1 MDVSYNRYL
10 SNNFAPVREE
20 TTAYDLPV
28 VGKVPPELNGRL
40 LRIGPNPLED
50 VDRAWH
56 HWFSGSGMVHGLRL
70 RDGRALW
77 YRSRFVIDG
86 RSAHELNRPDLP
98 GPRNGDGPNVVNT
111 NVIGHAGKLF
121 TLVEAGS
128 LPVELSADLDPIAR
142 SDLDGT
148 LPGGFTAHP
157 KRDPVS
163 GLLHAITYS
172 PHWDF
177 LRYLV
182 VDGDAH
188 VSRSVDIPVAGHP
201 LVHDLAFTENYIV
214 VFDLPVTLKM
224 DGPPSSSFPYE
235 WNEDHQPRV
244 GLMPREKGAGAV
256 RWFEVPSCFL
266 FHAMNAFE
274 DGDRVIVDFIRHQR
288 MFVTDLNGPDECVP
302 MLARWIFD
310 LKMGRVAETLLDDCG
325 TEFPRINETRIGRSY
340 DFGYTAHLGKGVEHG
355 PSHKHHLRT
364 GRTETHEY
372 GHGRSTL
379 EPVFIPRRR

>member
-1 MDVSYNRYL
+1 MGPSTHKD
-10 SNNFAPVREE
+10 
-20 TTAYDLPV
+20 AYPWTQHQAKDAR
-28 VGKVPPELNGRL
+28 GEAGGGGGGGSSGEGIIQPPSCR
-40 LRIGPNPLED
+40 
-50 VDRAWH
+50 V
-56 HWFSGSGMVHGLRL
+56 
-70 RDGRALW
+70 
-77 YRSRFVIDG
+77 
-86 RSAHELNRPDLP
+86 P
-98 GPRNGDGPNVVNT
+98 GPAESVGGCIRQVT
-111 NVIGHAGKLF
+111 AEH
-121 TLVEAGS
+121 
-128 LPVELSADLDPIAR
+128 DPEVA
-142 SDLDGT
+142 
-148 LPGGFTAHP
+148 
-157 KRDPVS
+157 

-172 PHWDF
+172 PHWEF

-244 GLMPREKGAGAV
+244 GLMPRAKGAGEI

-310 LKMGRVAETLLDDCG
+310 LKMAGSPKHCST
-325 TEFPRINETRIGRSY
+325 
-340 DFGYTAHLGKGVEHG
+340 TAG
-355 PSHKHHLRT
+355 PSS
-364 GRTETHEY
+364 
-372 GHGRSTL
+372 HGST
-379 EPVFIPRRR
+379 RRGLVDPTTSATRLTWARESSTARATSTI